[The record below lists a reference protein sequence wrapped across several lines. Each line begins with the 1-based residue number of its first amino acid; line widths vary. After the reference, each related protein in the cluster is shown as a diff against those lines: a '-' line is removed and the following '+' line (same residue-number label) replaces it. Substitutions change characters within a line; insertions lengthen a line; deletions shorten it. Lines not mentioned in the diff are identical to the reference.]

1 MMTKRNPPQA
11 LPQTMKTKSSLHLIR
26 RTASVMLGFALILL
40 PLTTLAAKDA
50 AAQTGAKQRIV
61 EGKVESKA
69 GAHIVGATVYLRD
82 TKSSS
87 IKSFVSDNAGGF
99 RFVQLA
105 PGSDYEIW
113 AELDGKKSKVRSIS
127 SFDDKT
133 SFNFTLVLPS

>member
-1 MMTKRNPPQA
+1 M
-11 LPQTMKTKSSLHLIR
+11 TMKKNRLQAHKPRKTMNKAR
-26 RTASVMLGFALILL
+26 RVYGVASTVLGLMLTASPLMLMQ
-40 PLTTLAAKDA
+40 TTAAS
-50 AAQTGAKQRIV
+50 AQSASKQRVV
-61 EGKVESKA
+61 EGKVESK
-69 GAHIVGATVYLRD
+69 GGDHIGGATVYLRD

-87 IKSFVSDNAGGF
+87 IKTFVSDDTGDF

-113 AELDGKKSKVRSIS
+113 AELNGKKSKVRNIS